1 PVIGSGG
8 NDEAQRRAQMKADAM
23 ATRMSVLTRALPMK
37 VLLVDDDELEL
48 ELMAD
53 RLKSAGFEITCA
65 KNGAEALA
73 AVEQT
78 WYPLVITDW
87 QMPVMDGI
95 QFTESLRSR
104 GLTDTYVIM
113 LTMREGSDDY
123 ERGYISGV
131 DDYLTKKVP
140 DAELFARIHAAFNTL
155 ALRRSLK
162 ETQNA
167 LQCSNIVDPESGAFT
182 NAELVVRM
190 HSEVR
195 RAQRYGRQL
204 CVITTGIAGLPPPS
218 TRQFDPDRLRT
229 LVQVLQSGI
238 RAHVDWIGRVET
250 FEGECFA
257 VVLPEAGLS
266 DAPVIKERLLNALR
280 SFSDAQGLKLQF
292 TFGLAALERGGFEG
306 VAVDARE
313 MIEVAENCR
322 RCNGRIGTEQLG
334 AVQRSVAGHVGIS
347 CRHGYAIDS
356 ECRLQSPGVLAA
368 GTKSK
373 PVNS

>member
-1 PVIGSGG
+1 
-8 NDEAQRRAQMKADAM
+8 MKADAM

-53 RLKSAGFEITCA
+53 RLKSAGFDVTCA
-65 KNGAEALA
+65 TNGAEALS

-78 WYPLVITDW
+78 WFPLIITDW

-95 QFTESLRSR
+95 QFTEALRAR

-123 ERGYISGV
+123 ERGYVSGV

-140 DAELFARIHAAFNTL
+140 DAELFARIHGAFNTL

-162 ETQNA
+162 ETQDA
-167 LQCSNIVDPESGAFT
+167 LQGSHIVDAASGAFT
-182 NAELVVRM
+182 HAELIVRL

-204 CVITTGIAGLPPPS
+204 SVITVGISGLPPAA
-218 TRQFDPDRLRT
+218 TREFDPDHLRI
-229 LVQVLQSGI
+229 LVKVLQSGI
-238 RAHVDWIGRVET
+238 RAHVDWIGRVES
-250 FEGECFA
+250 ENLCFA
-257 VVLPEAGLS
+257 VVLPEAGIN

-280 SFSDAQGLKLQF
+280 GFGESQELKLQF
-292 TFGLAALERGGFEG
+292 SFGLAALERGGYEG

-322 RCNGRIGTEQLG
+322 HCNGRVGAEQLG

-356 ECRLQSPGVLAA
+356 QCPLQNAAVLA
-368 GTKSK
+368 GQRNPK
-373 PVNS
+373 PANS

>member
-1 PVIGSGG
+1 
-8 NDEAQRRAQMKADAM
+8 MKADAM

-37 VLLVDDDELEL
+37 VLLVDDDDLEL

-53 RLKSAGFEITCA
+53 RLKSAGFEVTCA
-65 KNGAEALA
+65 PNGAVALA

-78 WYPLVITDW
+78 WFPLIVTDW

-95 QFTESLRSR
+95 EFTEALRAR

-113 LTMREGSDDY
+113 LTMREGSADY
-123 ERGYISGV
+123 ERGYVSGV

-162 ETQNA
+162 ETQDA
-167 LQCSNIVDPESGAFT
+167 LQCSNIVDADSGAFT
-182 NAELVVRM
+182 HAELIVRM

-204 CVITTGIAGLPPPS
+204 SVITVGIAGLPPAA
-218 TRQFDPDRLRT
+218 TRQFDGDHLRT
-229 LVQVLQSGI
+229 LVKVLQSGI
-238 RAHVDWIGRVET
+238 RAHVDWIGRVDT
-250 FEGECFA
+250 TDGVCFA
-257 VVLPEAGLS
+257 IVLPEAGLS
-266 DAPVIKERLLNALR
+266 DAPVIKERLLNAVLAFGD
-280 SFSDAQGLKLQF
+280 SQGIKLQL
-292 TFGLAALERGGFEG
+292 TFGVSALERGGYEG

-313 MIEVAENCR
+313 LIEVAENCR
-322 RCNGRIGTEQLG
+322 HCNGRVGTEQLG

-356 ECRLQSPGVLAA
+356 ECRLQVAGVLAA
-368 GTKSK
+368 RTKSK

>member
-1 PVIGSGG
+1 
-8 NDEAQRRAQMKADAM
+8 MKADAM
-23 ATRMSVLTRALPMK
+23 ATRMSVLSRALPMK
-37 VLLVDDDELEL
+37 VLLVDDDDLEL

-53 RLKSAGFEITCA
+53 RLKTAGFEVTCA
-65 KNGAEALA
+65 PNGAVALA

-78 WYPLVITDW
+78 WFPLIITDW

-95 QFTESLRSR
+95 QFTEALRAR

-113 LTMREGSDDY
+113 LTMREGSADY
-123 ERGYISGV
+123 ERGYVSGV

-167 LQCSNIVDPESGAFT
+167 LQGSNIVDPDSGAFAH
-182 NAELVVRM
+182 AELIVRM

-204 CVITTGIAGLPPPS
+204 SVITVGVAGLPPAA
-218 TRQFDPDRLRT
+218 TRQFDPDHLRT
-229 LVQVLQSGI
+229 LVKVLQSAI
-238 RAHVDWIGRVET
+238 RAHVDWVGRVDGT
-250 FEGECFA
+250 EGLCFA

-280 SFSDAQGLKLQF
+280 AFSDSQGLKLQMS
-292 TFGLAALERGGFEG
+292 FGLAALERGGFEG

-347 CRHGYAIDS
+347 CRHGYAVDS
-356 ECRLQSPGVLAA
+356 ECRLQSAAVLAA
-368 GTKSK
+368 GGKSK